1 MNSFV
6 KRKQNSSI
14 LRVGCYSGDMHI
26 SAAFMW
32 GGNVGVNVGMTSAN
46 DFHLQEGGSEYLCRT
61 NLFPLQERGS
71 EYLCRTNHF
80 PLQGGGLGRGLNI
93 ILPNSTNKL
102 VMLNLFQHLPIGQTL
117 KRVQGDR
124 GKGGSVW

>member
-46 DFHLQEGGSEYLCRT
+46 DFHLQEGG
-61 NLFPLQERGS
+61 
-71 EYLCRTNHF
+71 
-80 PLQGGGLGRGLNI
+80 LGRGLN
-93 ILPNSTNKL
+93 LPKSTNKL

-117 KRVQGDR
+117 KQVQGDR